1 MFEYENRS
9 IMKRLL
15 ADCIRALSD
24 TSYSVPGYPI
34 TELAEYSNSV
44 FVINEKTAMEYALGD
59 SLMRRRSVVIVKN
72 VGVNALADPLVNA
85 TTQGLIGGVV
95 LISGDDTAA
104 ENSQNR
110 QDTRPY
116 AEVASIPLVE
126 LDTEDVHGSLEK
138 AFEESEMYSR
148 VALLRVTDVQLHMV
162 IHDRY
167 ISVGSKDRG
176 YGGLAGRGL
185 TMKGRAEQA
194 DNLFKEKGN
203 EPETVQ
209 MRGHS
214 KTFCK
219 NCPYKPLFEYIS
231 KENIKVILDTGCAV
245 LAMKDPY
252 NIGLANYGLGSS
264 IAVAARSVG
273 IAITGDYALLHS
285 GMNALVD
292 VYEKELPLLT
302 VVLKNNRMGMT
313 GGDISDVTQYL
324 QWADPQ
330 VFNDMSILK
339 EPVIKPKTFIFE
351 TKCPGDERHETIRY
365 RDM

>member
-1 MFEYENRS
+1 
-9 IMKRLL
+9 MKRLL
-15 ADCIRALSD
+15 ADCIKALSD

-34 TELAEYSNSV
+34 TELAECSNSV

-95 LISGDDTAA
+95 LISGDDTMA

-116 AEVASIPLVE
+116 AGVASIPLVE
-126 LDTEDVHGSLEK
+126 LDTNDVYGSLEK
-138 AFEESEMYSR
+138 AFERSEMYSR
-148 VALLRVTDVQLHMV
+148 IALMRVTDVQLHMV
-162 IHDRY
+162 IEDGR
-167 ISVGSKDRG
+167 IPAESKDRR
-176 YGGLAGRGL
+176 YGRLADRDL

-194 DNLFKEKGN
+194 DNLFKGEGN
-203 EPETVQ
+203 EPETVRR
-209 MRGHS
+209 RGHTR
-214 KTFCK
+214 TFCK
-219 NCPYKPLFEYIS
+219 DCPYKPLFEYIS
-231 KENIKVILDTGCAV
+231 KENIKVILDTGCAI
-245 LAMKDPY
+245 LATKDPY

-264 IAVAARSVG
+264 VAVAARSTG

-285 GMNALVD
+285 GMNALAD
-292 VYEKELPLLT
+292 VYEKGLPLLT

-313 GGDISDVTQYL
+313 GGDIADVARYI

-330 VFNDMSILK
+330 TFDDMSILK

-351 TKCPGDERHETIRY
+351 TRCPGDERHETIRY

>member
-1 MFEYENRS
+1 
-9 IMKRLL
+9 MKRLL

-34 TELAEYSNSV
+34 TEFAECSGSI

-95 LISGDDTAA
+95 LISGDDTSA

-116 AEVASIPLVE
+116 ADVASIPLVE
-126 LDTEDVHGSLEK
+126 LDTKDVYGSLEK
-138 AFEESEMYSR
+138 AFESSETYSR
-148 VALLRVTDVQLHMV
+148 VALMRVTDVQLRMV
-162 IHDRY
+162 IEGH
-167 ISVGSKDRG
+167 IPAVSKDRR
-176 YGGLAGRGL
+176 YGRLAARDL

-194 DNLFKEKGN
+194 DNLFKGEEN
-203 EPETVQ
+203 EPETVKK
-209 MRGHS
+209 RGYT

-219 NCPYKPLFEYIS
+219 DCPYKPLFEYIS
-231 KENIKVILDTGCAV
+231 KEKISVILDTGCAI
-245 LAMKDPY
+245 LAAKDPY
-252 NIGLANYGLGSS
+252 NIGSANYGLGSS
-264 IAVAARSVG
+264 IAVAARSTG

-285 GMNALVD
+285 GMNALAD
-292 VYEKELPLLT
+292 VYEKGLPLLT
-302 VVLKNNRMGMT
+302 VVLKNDRMGMT
-313 GGDISDVTQYL
+313 GGDIADVTKYI

-330 VFNDMSILK
+330 VFDDMSILR
-339 EPVIKPKTFIFE
+339 ETVTEPKTFIFE
-351 TKCPGDERHETIRY
+351 TRCPGDEIHETIRY
-365 RDM
+365 